1 MTPLDQVAP
10 AFVEMAHSIV
20 WASVATVDADS
31 RPRTRILHPIW
42 EWDGTDLFG
51 WIAVAPT
58 PVKRAHLS
66 VHPEV
71 SVSYWA
77 PSHDTCSAEALVEWY
92 SDDETCR
99 RSGTN
104 SPTDPTPSA
113 TTRTSFRSGGTGRR
127 PTRSPRSAEPL
138 PTAGDG
144 RDGDDQGRRRGAAL
158 ARVSDVSALP
168 LAPKNPLPFGSW

>member
-1 MTPLDQVAP
+1 MTPLDQIAP

-51 WIAVAPT
+51 WIATVPSA
-58 PVKRAHLS
+58 VKRAHLS

-77 PSHDTCSAEALVEWY
+77 PSHDTCSVEALVEWY
-92 SDDETCR
+92 SDDETCASVWDKFTTGPAPVGYDPNIIPEWR
-99 RSGTN
+99 GG
-104 SPTDPTPSA
+104 PTSDT
-113 TTRTSFRSGGTGRR
+113 F
-127 PTRSPRSAEPL
+127 
-138 PTAGDG
+138 
-144 RDGDDQGRRRGAAL
+144 AAL
-158 ARVSDVSALP
+158 RLSPYRLRVMAGTVMTKGEGEVLLWRA
-168 LAPKNPLPFGSW
+168 